1 MKTISAFKSWMQAAT
16 SAEQEQLAA
25 AVGTSKG
32 MLYHYSSGERT
43 ASAERA
49 AQIEEATAAMAKA
62 SKGRLPVVLRTD
74 LAPACR
80 ACQYARR
87 CLGDRALAS
96 HFEIVTG

>member
-1 MKTISAFKSWMQAAT
+1 MNTITPLKAWLKAAT
-16 SAEQEQLAA
+16 TVEQEALAA
-25 AVGTSKG
+25 RVGTSLQ
-32 MLYHYSSGERT
+32 MLRFYANGNRVASS
-43 ASAERA
+43 ERA
-49 AQIEEATAAMAKA
+49 GEIEEATTTMAKA

-96 HFEIVTG
+96 EFPIISG